1 MPNLEDL
8 TVDQLLA
15 HAKSTEGDAT
25 LLRTLTRNPA
35 TREILQAAI
44 KQVAPNTSIPEFDAK
59 QQIRAEI
66 KAERDERLKLERS
79 IMERDA
85 RDNVRERRQAIKDK
99 YKLSDTDVTA
109 IEQMMVDD
117 KEVNWTHDAA
127 ARVYLASRQSP
138 TPTPATFAPPTYDMP
153 EKDVWGKGLGNR
165 AALDKIAMNQA
176 FEAWN
181 EISSGKVPGL
191 GTGRAN

>member
-15 HAKSTEGDAT
+15 HAKGTEGDAA
-25 LLRTLTRNPA
+25 LLRQLAKNPE
-35 TREILQAAI
+35 TREIMQAAI
-44 KQVAPNTSIPEFDAK
+44 KKMAPATSIPEYDAK
-59 QQIRAEI
+59 QQVRAEI
-66 KAERDERLKLERS
+66 NAEREERLKLERK

-99 YKLSDTDVTA
+99 YRLSDTDVTA
-109 IEQMMVDD
+109 VEQMMVDD

-138 TPTPATFAPPTYDMP
+138 TPTPSTFSPPTYDMP

>member
-15 HAKSTEGDAT
+15 HAKGTEGDAA
-25 LLRTLTRNPA
+25 LLRQLAKNPE
-35 TREILQAAI
+35 TREIMQAAI
-44 KQVAPNTSIPEFDAK
+44 KKMAPGTSIPEYDAK
-59 QQIRAEI
+59 QQVRAEI
-66 KAERDERLKLERS
+66 SAEREERLKLERK

-85 RDNVRERRQAIKDK
+85 RDNVRDRRQAIKDK

-109 IEQMMVDD
+109 VEQMMVDD

-138 TPTPATFAPPTYDMP
+138 TPTPATFSPPTYEMP
-153 EKDVWGKGLGNR
+153 EKDIWGKGLGNK
-165 AALDKIAMNQA
+165 AALDKIAMNVA
-176 FEAWN
+176 FDAWN

-191 GTGRAN
+191 GGAKAH

>member
-15 HAKSTEGDAT
+15 HAKSTQGDAE
-25 LLRTLTRNPA
+25 LLRTLAKNPE
-35 TREILQAAI
+35 TREIMQAAI
-44 KQVAPNTSIPEFDAK
+44 KKVAPNTSIPEFDAK

-109 IEQMMVDD
+109 VEQMMVDD

-127 ARVYLASRQSP
+127 ARVYLASKQSP
-138 TPTPATFAPPTYDMP
+138 TPTPATFSPPTYDMP

-191 GTGRAN
+191 GGAKAH

>member
-15 HAKSTEGDAT
+15 HAKSTEGDAS
-25 LLRTLTRNPA
+25 LLRQLAKNPE
-35 TREILQAAI
+35 TREIMQAAI
-44 KQVAPNTSIPEFDAK
+44 KKMAPSTSIPEYDAK
-59 QQIRAEI
+59 QQVRAEI
-66 KAERDERLKLERS
+66 SAEREERLKLERK

-85 RDNVRERRQAIKDK
+85 RDNVRDRRQAIKDK
-99 YKLSDTDVTA
+99 YRLSDTDVTA
-109 IEQMMVDD
+109 VEQMMVDD

-138 TPTPATFAPPTYDMP
+138 TPTPSTFAPPTYDMP